1 MTKIKKLILITL
13 IYLSFQISFADEN
26 KTNVIEIYKNLRCL
40 ICQGQSVADSNS
52 EFAQTIKI
60 IVKDLVE
67 DGKSDKEIYDF
78 LSSKYG
84 DWIVYSPKLNK
95 LNLLLWLIPYL
106 FLVLGGWLIFFI
118 LKKRDQS

>member
-1 MTKIKKLILITL
+1 
-13 IYLSFQISFADEN
+13 
-26 KTNVIEIYKNLRCL
+26 L

-60 IVKDLVE
+60 IVKDLVK